1 MANRIGSVVVVTKTQ
16 AVDSFFLAKAT
27 DKFQCLPKEFFL
39 FSGKCET
46 EGLQANW
53 ANWTIKLAR
62 TRRLFEDIQD
72 REPFRVSEN
81 LRDAQDGWDGAENCQ
96 CWLSEQDG

>member
-1 MANRIGSVVVVTKTQ
+1 VVTKTQ

-53 ANWTIKLAR
+53 ANWTIELTR

-72 REPFRVSEN
+72 RVSEN
-81 LRDAQDGWDGAENCQ
+81 FRDAQDGRDGTENCQ
-96 CWLSEQDG
+96 CWLSE